1 MWRGVAGT
9 AGRGTKWPW
18 QGLGSG
24 SWAVGTPSTEGSY
37 AGGKLGGTGS
47 IETCYLI
54 MRCSIIQPFI
64 SSSSSS
70 YVHTPS
76 QGATSQRVEASRAG
90 LGGTALL
97 PLKLVIESHPE
108 ELNLPPP

>member
-1 MWRGVAGT
+1 M
-9 AGRGTKWPW
+9 
-18 QGLGSG
+18 
-24 SWAVGTPSTEGSY
+24 GTPRLEERY

-54 MRCSIIQPFI
+54 MRLSIIQPFI

-70 YVHTPS
+70 YVHTS
-76 QGATSQRVEASRAG
+76 GRGATSQRVEASRAG
-90 LGGTALL
+90 LGGTALR
-97 PLKLVIESHPE
+97 PLKLVIESHLE